1 MELLGAHPTVKPWK
15 MIADALLDVSRQRD
29 FVIDPFLGS
38 GSTLIAA
45 EKTGRTCIGIDVDPA
60 YVEVA
65 IRRWQKHTGR
75 DAIHVLTGL
84 TFNEYVQCKRAECL
98 ATQAAPDARMG

>member
-1 MELLGAHPTVKPWK
+1 
-15 MIADALLDVSRQRD
+15 MIADALRDVSRQRD
-29 FVIDPFLGS
+29 IVIDPFLGS

-45 EKTGRTCIGIDVDPA
+45 EETGRTCVGVDVDPA

-65 IRRWQKHTGR
+65 IRRWQKHTGN

-84 TFNEYVQCKRAECL
+84 TFDEYVERMRAECT
-98 ATQAAPDARMG
+98 AAQPVADARVDGDGQADQAASDSRG